1 MLTSE
6 QHRCSNEKRNFSA
19 EFKRESAQLVVDQK
33 YTVADAAKAMDVG
46 LSTMTRWVK
55 QLRDER
61 QGKTPKAS
69 PITPEQIEI
78 RKLRKKLQR
87 IEMENEILKKGG
99 VLRKAVRLR
108 YAFIRD
114 NTCCWPVRL
123 LCRVLD
129 VHPSGFYA
137 WLQQPH
143 SQRHQADLR
152 LTGQIKQFWLES
164 GCVYGYRKIHLD
176 LRDSGQQCGVNRV
189 WRLMKRV
196 GIKAQVGYRSPRA
209 RKGEASIMSPNRLQR
224 QFNPDAPDERWVTDI
239 TYIRTHEGW
248 LYLAVVVDLF
258 SRKIIGWSMQSRMT
272 KDIVLNA
279 LLMAVWRRNPEKQ
292 VLVHSD
298 QGSQYTSHEWQSFL
312 KSHGLE
318 GSMSRR
324 GNCHDNAVAESFFQ
338 LLKRERI
345 KKKIYGMREEAR
357 SDIFDYIEMFYN
369 SKRRHGS
376 SEQMSPT
383 EYENQYYQRLGSV

>member
-1 MLTSE
+1 MSG
-6 QHRCSNEKRNFSA
+6 KRYPE
-19 EFKRESAQLVVDQK
+19 EFKTEAVKQVVDRGYSVASVATRLDITTHSLYAWIKKYGPDSSTNKEQSDAQAEIRRLQK
-33 YTVADAAKAMDVG
+33 ELKRVT
-46 LSTMTRWVK
+46 
-55 QLRDER
+55 DER
-61 QGKTPKAS
+61 D
-69 PITPEQIEI
+69 IF
-78 RKLRKKLQR
+78 KKSR
-87 IEMENEILKKGG
+87 G

-114 NTCCWPVRL
+114 NSCCWPVRL

-209 RKGEASIMSPNRLQR
+209 RKGEASIVSPNRLQR

-292 VLVHSD
+292 VLIHSD

-345 KKKIYGMREEAR
+345 KKKIYGTREEAR

>member
-1 MLTSE
+1 MSG
-6 QHRCSNEKRNFSA
+6 KRYPE
-19 EFKRESAQLVVDQK
+19 EFKIEAVKQVVDRGYSVASVATRLDITTHSLYAWIKKYGPDSSTNKEQSDAQAEIRRLQK
-33 YTVADAAKAMDVG
+33 ELKRVT
-46 LSTMTRWVK
+46 
-55 QLRDER
+55 DER
-61 QGKTPKAS
+61 D
-69 PITPEQIEI
+69 IF
-78 RKLRKKLQR
+78 KKSR
-87 IEMENEILKKGG
+87 G

-143 SQRHQADLR
+143 SQRHQVDLR

-189 WRLMKRV
+189 WRLMKRA

-209 RKGEASIMSPNRLQR
+209 RKGEASIVSPNRLQR

-279 LLMAVWRRNPEKQ
+279 LLMAVWRRNPQKQ

-345 KKKIYGMREEAR
+345 KKKIYGTREEAR

-376 SEQMSPT
+376 SDQVSPT